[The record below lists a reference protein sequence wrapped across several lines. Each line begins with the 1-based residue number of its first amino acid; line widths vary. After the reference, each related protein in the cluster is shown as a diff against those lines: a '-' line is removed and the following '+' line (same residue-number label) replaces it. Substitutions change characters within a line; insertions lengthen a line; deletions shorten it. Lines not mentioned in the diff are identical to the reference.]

1 MHVRKLPS
9 GRWRAIVQ
17 HDGRKASV
25 TADTQRDVKRLA
37 AQKLIELGDLPSQRL
52 TVDDMIAMYLDHGRD
67 RWSPTTLESYQ
78 LLHRRLPDRF
88 LGLQIVDVHGRTIN
102 VIYQQLVADGMSPH
116 TVKRVH
122 ALLGAAWSMAQRW
135 GYDTRNPV
143 RAVSP
148 PKMESRKITPPT
160 PEQLA
165 SLVEHAVDRQHR
177 LFIEMAA
184 MTGARRG
191 ELLALQWGDVDFDAG
206 QIVIA
211 RSITYTTQAKRTVR
225 DTKTGAKGHRV
236 IAAGDRLLT
245 VLREHR
251 VRQVELALAS
261 GLPDPVWVLSHDA
274 GVTPWKPDYVTKW
287 FGRLRDQLGFDTRV
301 HDLRHFTAT
310 QLLAAGVPLSQV
322 AGRLG
327 HANVTTT
334 AKVYAHFVQA
344 DDRRS
349 ADILDQLLG

>member
-1 MHVRKLPS
+1 MHLRKLPS

-17 HDGRKASV
+17 HNGHKASV
-25 TADTQRDVKRLA
+25 TATSQREVKRLA
-37 AQKLIELGDLPSQRL
+37 AAKLIELGDLPAQRL
-52 TVDDMIAMYLDHGRD
+52 TVEDMVALYLDNGRA

-78 LLHRRLPDRF
+78 LLAVRLPDN
-88 LGLQIVDVHGRTIN
+88 LLAMQIADVNGRTLS
-102 VIYQQLVADGMSPH
+102 VVYDQLVADGMSPH
-116 TVKRVH
+116 TVRRVH
-122 ALLGAAWSMAQRW
+122 SMLGAAWSVAHKW
-135 GYDTRNPV
+135 GYDNRNPV
-143 RAVSP
+143 RAVTP
-148 PKMESRKITPPT
+148 PKPESRSITPPT

-165 SLVEHAVDRQHR
+165 ALIEAAVEPQHR
-177 LFIEMAA
+177 LFIELAA
-184 MTGARRG
+184 MTGGRRG
-191 ELLALQWGDVDFDAG
+191 ELLALQWSDINFDAG

-211 RSITYTTQAKRTVR
+211 RSITFTTQARQSVR

-236 IAAGDRLLT
+236 IAVGDRLLS

-251 VRQVELALAS
+251 VRQVEQALAS
-261 GLPDPVWVLSHDA
+261 GLPEPVWVLSHDA

-287 FGRLRDQLGFDTRV
+287 FGKLRNRLGFNTRV

-334 AKVYAHFVQA
+334 AKTYAHFVQA
-344 DDRRS
+344 DDRQA
-349 ADILDQLLG
+349 ADIMDRLLG